1 MSVNSRDL
9 GLCNDKIVSVTRTSG
24 NGAPGT
30 TDTYTITLRSG
41 STYNFTVTNGSD
53 FKGSPSGVYPTLT
66 ALETALPTGDD
77 NIYIVSAN
85 GHWYYY
91 DENLGWSDGGLYQ
104 APLPDLSF
112 EMGTINADGTNNN
125 ASPYN
130 NNRYRTKEYIY
141 LKKGQILKFNH
152 IYKYDY
158 NIMEFDTNKNVI
170 SDDGWT
176 SNAYWIAPQDM
187 YVRIVLKKSDNYLNL
202 INRAVAYWHRN
213 DIYEN
218 VGTRIIFDLKDIK
231 PGDTLTISSNDNQR
245 WALSIM
251 DKPYGGYTEPNPP
264 YVYDSGWINGNGTT
278 LTHTIESNAKFA
290 MIVWSMADN
299 SNITSKGWLLNP
311 NISIRKTNDDYFLPS
326 DLEEINN
333 DSFYAG
339 DNESLNIENN
349 RISNGI
355 IQWAHRGYNEYAPE
369 NTIPSFEMAYKF
381 GLRCMECDV
390 RLTADNVPVIL
401 HDYSINRTAR
411 NLDGTAISGTV
422 EVANL
427 ILPKLRNDYDFGIWF
442 SNEYAGTKIPTF
454 EELIMWCKSK
464 DCYLHIDLLGGAITT
479 TAQLQILYDIVLNHN
494 MQNKV
499 IWEVN
504 ATSFIDWLQAKDANT
519 EIIFNPSEILTT
531 ANIDTIVSYGLKKIS
546 TKVDTTYP
554 VIEYA
559 NQKGLQVFLWSANP
573 LSVSNDNIMKYY
585 KYGAS
590 GFYTSLQ
597 TVDEYLKDYEYVLSQ
612 RKDL

>member
-1 MSVNSRDL
+1 MITINGKEYRNLQEQVQKNMEDINEFKR
-9 GLCNDKIVSVTRTSG
+9 GSG
-24 NGAPGT
+24 NIEEQNYSFEFGT
-30 TDTYTITLRSG
+30 ID
-41 STYNFTVTNGSD
+41 
-53 FKGSPSGVYPTLT
+53 
-66 ALETALPTGDD
+66 
-77 NIYIVSAN
+77 AN
-85 GHWYYY
+85 G
-91 DENLGWSDGGLYQ
+91 
-104 APLPDLSF
+104 A
-112 EMGTINADGTNNN
+112 INNN
-125 ASPYN
+125 EPYIHT
-130 NNRYRTKEYIY
+130 RCRTVDYIY

-158 NIMEFDTNKNVI
+158 NIMEFDINKNAI

-187 YVRIVLKKSDNYLNL
+187 YVKIILRKSDNYLNL
-202 INRAVAYWHRN
+202 INRAVAYYHRN
-213 DIYEN
+213 DIYELKDN
-218 VGTRIIFDLKDIK
+218 RIVFDLKDVK

-245 WALSIM
+245 WSFSTM
-251 DKPYGGYTEPNPP
+251 YSPYGDKIGGSKYI
-264 YVYDSGWINGNGTT
+264 YDSGWYSSGTT
-278 LTHTIESNAKFA
+278 LSHTIESNAKSA
-290 MIVWSMADN
+290 VISWSMADN
-299 SNITSKGWLLNP
+299 SNITSKEYMLNP
-311 NISIRKTNDDYFLPS
+311 KISVRKTNDNYFLPS

-333 DSFYAG
+333 DSFYVG
-339 DNESLNIENN
+339 NTDSLNIEKNTINN
-349 RISNGI
+349 NI

-401 HDYSINRTAR
+401 HDSTINRTAR
-411 NLDGTAISGTV
+411 NLDGTAISETV
-422 EVANL
+422 KVADL

-479 TAQLQILYDIVLNHN
+479 TEQLQILYDIVLSNN
-494 MQNKV
+494 MQDKV
-499 IWEVN
+499 LWEVN
-504 ATSFIDWLQAKDANT
+504 TTSFIDWLKAKDANT
-519 EIIFNPSEILTT
+519 EIIFNHSEFLTT
-531 ANIDTIVSYGLKKIS
+531 DDINTIVSYGIKKIS
-546 TKVDTTYP
+546 TRVDTIYSI
-554 VIEYA
+554 IESA

-573 LSVSNDNIMKYY
+573 VSVSNHNIIKYY

-612 RKDL
+612 RKDLSNTFYRKEKIYKAKYKELQQESQNENEENNFIKL

>member
-1 MSVNSRDL
+1 MAIEINGKIYRNLQEQVQKNMEDIDELKRGSGIDL
-9 GLCNDKIVSVTRTSG
+9 
-24 NGAPGT
+24 
-30 TDTYTITLRSG
+30 
-41 STYNFTVTNGSD
+41 
-53 FKGSPSGVYPTLT
+53 
-66 ALETALPTGDD
+66 
-77 NIYIVSAN
+77 NI
-85 GHWYYY
+85 
-91 DENLGWSDGGLYQ
+91 E
-104 APLPDLSF
+104 F
-112 EMGTINADGTNNN
+112 EKGTIDADGTENNKP
-125 ASPYN
+125 PYDKIRARSN
-130 NNRYRTKEYIY
+130 FIY
-141 LKKGQILKFNH
+141 LNKGDCLVFNH
-152 IYKYDY
+152 TFKYDY
-158 NIMEFDTNKNVI
+158 NIMEFDTNKKLI

-202 INRAVAYWHRN
+202 INRAVAYWYRN
-213 DIYEN
+213 DLYELKSN
-218 VGTRIIFDLKDIK
+218 RVIFDLKDVK
-231 PGDTLTISSNDNQR
+231 SGDTLIISSNYNQR
-245 WALSIM
+245 WSLTIY
-251 DKPYGGYTEPNPP
+251 DKPYGDYTTPN
-264 YVYDSGWINGNGTT
+264 YIYDSGWIKGDGTI
-278 LTHTIESNAKFA
+278 LTHTIESNAKNA
-290 MIVWSMADN
+290 LIAWSMADN
-299 SNITSKGWLLNP
+299 SNILSKGFMLNP
-311 NISIRKTNDDYFLPS
+311 GISVRKTNDDYFLPS

-339 DNESLNIENN
+339 DYESLNIEKN
-349 RISNGI
+349 RISNSI

-390 RLTADNVPVIL
+390 RLTADNVPVVI
-401 HDYSINRTAR
+401 HDSSINRTAR

-479 TAQLQILYDIVLNHN
+479 TKQLQILYDIVVSHN
-494 MQNKV
+494 MQDNV
-499 IWEVN
+499 LWEVN
-504 ATSFIDWLQAKDANT
+504 AKSFIDWLQAKDSKT
-519 EIIFNPSEILTT
+519 DIIYNPQEFIST

-546 TKVDTTYP
+546 TKVGITYST
-554 VIEYA
+554 IQYA

-573 LSVSNDNIMKYY
+573 LSVSNDNIIKYY

-597 TVDEYLKDYEYVLSQ
+597 TVNEYLKDYEYVLSQ